1 MDTDG
6 RVVDWSD
13 YELLGLM
20 QGEMAELGQGGY
32 LTIRSLCELGVRLA
46 DVLDPVIREHI
57 PLSPEKSKI
66 FYRMVDA
73 LGEERCSELCRRA
86 NLYHLTISETHPVPY
101 ATIDSLLV
109 RNGLMLIDFASMSF
123 LEFRERTRGEGGS
136 SLYRNIIGAIEELGL
151 FEENPTT
158 ATRDMHDGLR
168 VVPFPGDG
176 EEDELYPLDSVI
188 RQRDGDDVL
197 VRYLREGGPADAGT
211 LESLRTLVEGLPNA
225 RILENHLYGETF
237 GTYAMESTTF
247 QDVFAVP
254 GSVDRYLEL
263 LHGRGGTETSSKDFV
278 ASLDA
283 GQLSRFLRMS
293 AAYVCPA
300 TGMVRRYD
308 VENILLSLTADR
320 HAAIDEATIVRDA
333 KRMSSLVNPHGHVD
347 ALGITKALVKDSV
360 RASRHLLLAEG
371 YVRRLRVPYAAD
383 TLSGLLSTKLDGR
396 RGVFTPRVI
405 YGLLSPEV
413 HALDIRSPMEMRHI
427 LGRKHR
433 SVALHVLSRDEIAV
447 GVRTRRDFIEELIGP
462 RPDFV
467 NVRDLVEAAS
477 SSSGHPHAHW
487 ERYIR
492 PLLLDDVSYV
502 EVEPDVHL
510 HMSRLLDSGLSPSDL
525 EGYVPWLLE
534 MLPHEEFISAAMASS
549 LGHGHAIYRLGFDA
563 TFFESLLRR
572 SPLLRSL
579 DIPGG
584 KIYYRNRLRIR
595 HTIEDFL
602 SSHVEDGESIDGYLH
617 RLEGR
622 YGFPSV
628 EERVLRILKRTEI
641 HVSDELSR
649 LFSDKDSFLRHVYG
663 DGK

>member
-1 MDTDG
+1 MNTIG
-6 RVVDWSD
+6 RPEGWSY
-13 YELLGLM
+13 YELFGLM
-20 QGEMAELGQGGY
+20 QREMEALGISGY
-32 LTIRSLCELGVRLA
+32 TALRSLCEIGVRLE
-46 DVLDPVIREHI
+46 DVLDPVIRRHI
-57 PLSPEKSKI
+57 PLSPEKSRI
-66 FYRMVDA
+66 LFRMVDD
-73 LGEERCSELCRRA
+73 LGAETCRELCRRA
-86 NLYHLTISETHPVPY
+86 NLYHLTISWEHPVPY
-101 ATIDSLLV
+101 AAVESLLL
-109 RNGLMLIDFASMSF
+109 RRGFMLVDFSSMSF
-123 LEFRERTRGEGGS
+123 LEFRERTRGEGS
-136 SLYRNIIGAIEELGL
+136 STLYRNIIGAIEELGL
-151 FEENPTT
+151 FEENRANQT
-158 ATRDMHDGLR
+158 DDVKEGLR
-168 VVPFPGDG
+168 VLPFPGDG
-176 EEDELYPLDSVI
+176 GEDELYPLDSVI

-254 GSVDRYLEL
+254 RSVDRYLEL

-283 GQLSRFLRMS
+283 GQLSRFLRMI

-320 HAAIDEATIVRDA
+320 HAAIDETSIVRDA

-360 RASRHLLLAEG
+360 RASPHLVRTEG

-383 TLSGLLSTKLDGR
+383 TLSGLLSTKLDGL

-405 YGLLSPEV
+405 YDLSSPEV

-433 SVALHVLSRDEIAV
+433 SDALHVLSRDEIAV
-447 GVRTRRDFIEELIGP
+447 GVRTRREFIEELIGP

-502 EVEPDVHL
+502 EVETDVHL
-510 HMSRLLDSGLSPSDL
+510 HVSRLIGSGLSPSDL
-525 EGYVPWLLE
+525 EGYVPWLLK
-534 MLPHEEFISAAMASS
+534 MLPREEFISAAMASS
-549 LGHGHAIYRLGFDA
+549 LGQGHAVYRLGFDSI
-563 TFFESLLRR
+563 FFESMLRR

-584 KIYYRNRLRIR
+584 KVYYRNQFRIR
-595 HTIEDFL
+595 HTVEDFL

-617 RLEGR
+617 RLEKR
-622 YGFPSV
+622 YGFPFM
-628 EERVLRILKRTEI
+628 EERVMRILKRTETY
-641 HVSDELSR
+641 VSDELSR
-649 LFSDKDSFLRHVYG
+649 IFSDKDSFFRHVYG